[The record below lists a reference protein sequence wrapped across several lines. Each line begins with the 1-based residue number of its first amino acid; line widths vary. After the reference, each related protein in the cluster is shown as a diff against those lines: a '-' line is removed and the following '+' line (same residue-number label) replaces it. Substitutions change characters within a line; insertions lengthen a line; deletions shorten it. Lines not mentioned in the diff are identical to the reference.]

1 MKSWRFFTGS
11 LIVNSPCGRD
21 GVDPA
26 MRGGKSGQFWDF
38 YEVKT
43 LSDTLVTRRPSAA
56 FYLGSG
62 FMPDVS
68 KAEEREKANE

>member
-1 MKSWRFFTGS
+1 
-11 LIVNSPCGRD
+11 
-21 GVDPA
+21 

-38 YEVKT
+38 YEVKI